1 MVDLTAEEFDG
12 AVLVESMQMGG
23 ELAGVPTLGFYSHVD
38 QETRRRAVE
47 AGFDRVVP
55 RSRMARETAALAA
68 DMIERRRLGRRTA
81 HCYCL
86 AFAGATADG
95 PACESLL
102 GGEGHEERPR
112 NREHADRR
120 RYDGSRRA
128 ARDRARSGSPALAD
142 FGDFDSPDPPDPND
156 SPRVDTP
163 NDAGFDRCE
172 ADDEE
177 AGQVE
182 PCGSYFDEQFGAF
195 GFVPDTARRRR
206 RRADSVRRLLAAG
219 RAGEAS
225 ANTAA
230 ATRPARS
237 SPAYGR
243 TPRGSTRPA
252 TREPW
257 WRSSTPGSSGRRR
270 SWSRRCTS
278 TPPSSFLRRSP
289 RVPSRSA
296 ARCHATLSPARRFD
310 ANRDGAVNVLDY
322 ACDRRVAVAAGDT
335 ESDQILDASDLIA
348 RFSDDTDDDGNG
360 YVDDIAGWDFFD
372 DDNDPFDAS
381 SCCSAVGHGTG
392 RALEAASTTDE
403 GRAGEPGVG
412 EAGMCPDCQVMP
424 LRVWDTF
431 VADTNMFAL
440 GTVYATDNGADV
452 VEGAVGGLLNSSFA
466 RGAFSYAD
474 RRGVALTLV
483 SSDINSANHNYP
495 TNYNEAIYV
504 AGSLPDSAPS
514 DCAVPSLPGVRRRGA
529 GAGVVLGWLPPVLPG
544 DPRRLRRRHARLD
557 SATDHEL
564 LPELEPDP
572 VRGQGRHRPDGRD
585 RIREHRSGIGRRGVA
600 RLLRAPGAPHAA
612 DRQRDPPAPDHHG
625 RGRAPGEHR
634 GHRAARQ
641 GEPRVGSPLRLRARE
656 PRGGDGSDP
665 PGPDTAGGAAGR
677 AGLVRADQRRP
688 RGTRG
693 RADPRAGGRVARP
706 GRSVERSSTRAVRT
720 PRTRRSGRF
729 PVRPA
734 RARRPASSGGSRAAS
749 SRDSPTT
756 ATAASRTT
764 PGARRAALADPW
776 PADPYPDPDPER
788 HAFQIRLTVESAGD
802 PRNFGVYRKTLF
814 AYRDDGNRRG
824 WPRPIGSRSQA
835 GRLITGSGGETPPRL
850 VDLDRDNRLDV
861 LLGTSA
867 GELHALDA
875 RGRPLPSFGAGAP
888 VTTDPYPVARRH
900 DLPGGVGA
908 EPLEPVRAPAVG
920 DLTGDGEPEIVATA
934 GEHVYAWDRRGER
947 LDGFPVRIRPRL
959 STPCVRGTE
968 KPCFDADD
976 RLITH
981 DNHIKRGFFGSPA
994 LADLDDDG
1002 RLDVVAGA
1010 LDQHVYAWDG
1020 RGRPLDGFPAK
1031 LATDGAPGA
1040 EIVTSPAV
1048 ADLDGD
1054 GGHEI
1059 VIATNEVLPGDP
1071 GEFDFPGLPQG
1082 LIDEFTQAGLGS
1094 NLVYALE
1101 GDGEPVGGE
1110 WPVEIG
1116 TLAGDILPL
1125 VVPSN
1130 DAAAFDLDEDGD
1142 DEVAVAAATGQAQI
1156 VDGDGSELQTLS
1168 NAPAPSAGVLDQT
1181 AQVGLADYPSIG
1193 DLGTGDPLVLKGSIS
1208 LGGLANLLAVNQN
1221 LPFNHSVQAWS
1232 PDTGAYVPGYPV
1244 ATDDFQLVSQPA
1256 IAKVG
1261 GGGSGRHALVGTGLY
1276 QLHAYGRD
1284 GVEPGGWPK
1293 FLGGWVQ
1300 PTPAVGDTDGDG
1312 RLEVSAVTREGWSFL
1327 WNTPTEACS
1336 DGSAT
1341 TNAEWWTFGH
1351 DEFGSHNYGTDSRPP
1366 SRPGPIGVVAR
1377 SGRDQLLAFEAS
1389 GDDLLCGAPQRY
1401 VARGS
1406 DTPIRSGADFRS
1418 ATPLDSEAASA
1429 VRASSKGT
1437 GHRRE
1442 ATPGRSWRRPVSV
1455 RGGARRRRRR
1465 QRELRTLSCN
1475 RRLG

>member
-1 MVDLTAEEFDG
+1 MRSDRGTGSTRTAVGATAG
-12 AVLVESMQMGG
+12 AVL
-23 ELAGVPTLGFYSHVD
+23 LAVALG
-38 QETRRRAVE
+38 AV
-47 AGFDRVVP
+47 
-55 RSRMARETAALAA
+55 
-68 DMIERRRLGRRTA
+68 
-81 HCYCL
+81 
-86 AFAGATADG
+86 
-95 PACESLL
+95 
-102 GGEGHEERPR
+102 
-112 NREHADRR
+112 
-120 RYDGSRRA
+120 
-128 ARDRARSGSPALAD
+128 PALAD
-142 FGDFDSPDPPDPND
+142 FGDFDSADPPDPND

-163 NDAGFDRCE
+163 NDANFDRCE
-172 ADDEE
+172 EDDEE

-195 GFVPDTARRRR
+195 GFVPDTADDVGGGPTQYDDCSQLDDQGRR
-206 RRADSVRRLLAAG
+206 
-219 RAGEAS
+219 

-230 ATRPARS
+230 GDPSCSQLAGVRADTAWKYSTGDPRTVVAILDTGIEWQEEELVEKVHLNTAELVPPAVDS
-237 SPAYGR
+237 GAE
-243 TPRGSTRPA
+243 PRG
-252 TREPW
+252 
-257 WRSSTPGSSGRRR
+257 GD
-270 SWSRRCTS
+270 
-278 TPPSSFLRRSP
+278 
-289 RVPSRSA
+289 VPCDA
-296 ARCHATLSPARRFD
+296 FTGRRFD

-335 ESDQILDASDLIA
+335 EADQVLDASDLIA
-348 RFSDDTDDDGNG
+348 RFSDDADDDGNG

-381 SCCSAVGHGTG
+381 SCCSADGHGTG
-392 RALEAASTTDE
+392 RALEAASTADE

-412 EAGMCPDCQVMP
+412 EVGMCPDCQIMP

-431 VADTNMFAL
+431 VVDTNMFAL

-466 RGAFSYAD
+466 RGALSYAD

-514 DCAVPSLPGVRRRGA
+514 DCAAPSLPGVGDVVPVPESLSDGCRQFFQAIRDGSGGLTPGSTQPPTTSFFRNSNLTQYGGKADIVLIGA
-529 GAGVVLGWLPPVLPG
+529 TGSENTGQASGAAGLLASYGRQELRTPLTGNEIRQLLTTTAEDVLPG
-544 DPRRLRRRHARLD
+544 NTGNIGLPDKASRGWDPHF
-557 SATDHEL
+557 
-564 LPELEPDP
+564 
-572 VRGQGRHRPDGRD
+572 GYGRVNLAAAMN
-585 RIREHRSGIGRRGVA
+585 RIRRGRI
-600 RLLRAPGAPHAA
+600 
-612 DRQRDPPAPDHHG
+612 PPEAQLDAPDWFAPINVDRLG
-625 RGRAPGEHR
+625 PAGVPILGRAVASHGQVGAWRVEYACGQDAPES
-634 GHRAARQ
+634 AFRQ
-641 GEPRVGSPLRLRARE
+641 VP
-656 PRGGDGSDP
+656 
-665 PGPDTAGGAAGR
+665 GAAGQGAASGELGR
-677 AGLVRADQRRP
+677 LSRSLLEGLADDCDGSVRGDAGRP
-688 RGTRG
+688 SG
-693 RADPRAGGRVARP
+693 RP
-706 GRSVERSSTRAVRT
+706 G
-720 PRTRRSGRF
+720 
-729 PVRPA
+729 
-734 RARRPASSGGSRAAS
+734 
-749 SRDSPTT
+749 
-756 ATAASRTT
+756 
-764 PGARRAALADPW
+764 DPW

-788 HAFQIRLTVESAGD
+788 HAFQIRLTVESAAD

-824 WPRPIGSRSQA
+824 WPRPIGSQSQA
-835 GRLITGSGGETPPRL
+835 GRLITGSGGETAPRL

-900 DLPGGVGA
+900 TLPGDVGA
-908 EPLEPVRAPAVG
+908 EPLEPLRVPAVG

-947 LDGFPVRIRPRL
+947 LGGFPVRIRPRL
-959 STPCVRGTE
+959 STPCVRGTA

-994 LADLDDDG
+994 LADLDGDG

-1020 RGRPLDGFPAK
+1020 RGRPLNGFPAK
-1031 LATDGAPGA
+1031 VATDGASGA

-1048 ADLDGD
+1048 ADLDGN
-1054 GGHEI
+1054 GTYEI

-1101 GDGEPVGGE
+1101 GDGDPVGGE
-1110 WPVEIG
+1110 WPVRIG

-1208 LGGLANLLAVNQN
+1208 LGGVANLLAVNQN

-1232 PDTGAYVPGYPV
+1232 ADTGAYVPGYPV

-1276 QLHAYGRD
+1276 QLHAYGQS
-1284 GVEPGGWPK
+1284 GLEPGGWPK

-1351 DEFGSHNYGTDSRPP
+1351 DEFGSHNYGTDARPP
-1366 SRPGPIGVVAR
+1366 SRPGPISVVAR
-1377 SGRDQLLAFEAS
+1377 SGRNQLLAFEAS
-1389 GDDLLCGAPQRY
+1389 GDDLLCGAPRRY

-1406 DTPIRSGADFRS
+1406 DRPIRSGADFRS
-1418 ATPLDSEAASA
+1418 ATRLGSEAAPA
-1429 VRASSKGT
+1429 AKASSKGS
-1437 GHRRE
+1437 G
-1442 ATPGRSWRRPVSV
+1442 A
-1455 RGGARRRRRR
+1455 GGAR
-1465 QRELRTLSCN
+1465 QRLAVRGAGRFRFVAVRAADEAGNLSYVRSAATGGSDGERGGGGTDEGGPDGADPDAEVGAGPTEGGGGFGGN
-1475 RRLG
+1475 SDLGAAAATTVVADGGDNLPFTGLGLAVLVVAGVALLGLGARLARAARGDPS

>member
-1 MVDLTAEEFDG
+1 MVAILDTGIEWQEEELVEKVHLNTAELVPP
-12 AVLVESMQMGG
+12 AV
-23 ELAGVPTLGFYSHVD
+23 A
-38 QETRRRAVE
+38 
-47 AGFDRVVP
+47 
-55 RSRMARETAALAA
+55 
-68 DMIERRRLGRRTA
+68 
-81 HCYCL
+81 
-86 AFAGATADG
+86 AGAE
-95 PACESLL
+95 PL
-102 GGEGHEERPR
+102 GGEVPC
-112 NREHADRR
+112 
-120 RYDGSRRA
+120 
-128 ARDRARSGSPALAD
+128 
-142 FGDFDSPDPPDPND
+142 
-156 SPRVDTP
+156 
-163 NDAGFDRCE
+163 DAFTG
-172 ADDEE
+172 
-177 AGQVE
+177 
-182 PCGSYFDEQFGAF
+182 
-195 GFVPDTARRRR
+195 
-206 RRADSVRRLLAAG
+206 
-219 RAGEAS
+219 
-225 ANTAA
+225 
-230 ATRPARS
+230 
-237 SPAYGR
+237 
-243 TPRGSTRPA
+243 
-252 TREPW
+252 
-257 WRSSTPGSSGRRR
+257 
-270 SWSRRCTS
+270 
-278 TPPSSFLRRSP
+278 
-289 RVPSRSA
+289 
-296 ARCHATLSPARRFD
+296 RRFD

-348 RFSDDTDDDGNG
+348 RFSDDADDDGNG
-360 YVDDIAGWDFFD
+360 YLDDIAGWDFFD

-381 SCCSAVGHGTG
+381 SCCSADGHGTG

-403 GRAGEPGVG
+403 GRGGEPGVG

-483 SSDINSANHNYP
+483 SSDINTANHNYP

-514 DCAVPSLPGVRRRGA
+514 DCAVPSLPGVGDVVQVPESFSDGCRQFFQAIRDGSGGVTPGSTQPPTTSFFRNSNLTQYGGKADIVLMGA
-529 GAGVVLGWLPPVLPG
+529 TGSENTGQASGAAGLLASYGRQELRTPLTGNEIRQLLTTTAEDVLPANTG
-544 DPRRLRRRHARLD
+544 DIG
-557 SATDHEL
+557 
-564 LPELEPDP
+564 LPDKASRGWDP
-572 VRGQGRHRPDGRD
+572 HFGYGRVNLAAAMD
-585 RIREHRSGIGRRGVA
+585 RIRRGRI
-600 RLLRAPGAPHAA
+600 
-612 DRQRDPPAPDHHG
+612 PPEAQLDAPDWFAPINVDRVG
-625 RGRAPGEHR
+625 TAGVPILGRAVASHGQVGAWRVEYACGQDAPDSSF
-634 GHRAARQ
+634 RQ
-641 GEPRVGSPLRLRARE
+641 VP
-656 PRGGDGSDP
+656 
-665 PGPDTAGGAAGR
+665 GAAGQGAATGELGR
-677 AGLVRADQRRP
+677 LSRGLLEGLADDCDGSVQNDAGRP
-688 RGTRG
+688 SG
-693 RADPRAGGRVARP
+693 RP
-706 GRSVERSSTRAVRT
+706 G
-720 PRTRRSGRF
+720 
-729 PVRPA
+729 
-734 RARRPASSGGSRAAS
+734 
-749 SRDSPTT
+749 
-756 ATAASRTT
+756 
-764 PGARRAALADPW
+764 DPW

-788 HAFQIRLTVESAGD
+788 HAFQIRLTVESGGD

-861 LLGTSA
+861 LLGTSG

-875 RGRPLPSFGAGAP
+875 RGRPLPSFGGGAA
-888 VTTDPYPVARRH
+888 VMTDPYPVARRH

-908 EPLEPVRAPAVG
+908 EPLEPLRAPAVG

-934 GEHVYAWDRRGER
+934 GEHVYGWDRRGER

-1031 LATDGAPGA
+1031 VATDGAPGA

-1054 GGHEI
+1054 GGLEI

-1156 VDGDGSELQTLS
+1156 VDGDGSDLQTLS

-1232 PDTGAYVPGYPV
+1232 PETGAYVPGYPV

-1366 SRPGPIGVVAR
+1366 SRPGPIGVAAQ
-1377 SGRDQLLAFEAS
+1377 SGRNRLLAFEAS

-1401 VARGS
+1401 QARGA
-1406 DTPIRSGADFRS
+1406 DTPIRSGADFRA

-1437 GHRRE
+1437 GTGARQRL
-1442 ATPGRSWRRPVSV
+1442 AV
-1455 RGGARRRRRR
+1455 RGAGRFRFVAVRAADDAGNVSYVRSAATGGSADGPGGGGTGDGGGNGADPDAGGGSAGRGSGAAGDSGLDAAAATTAIAADGDGGDLPFTGLGLVALLLAGVALVGGGVFLRRTTR
-1465 QRELRTLSCN
+1465 S
-1475 RRLG
+1475 